1 MRSLEPADYFL
12 FLAFPLIITE
22 IGLGYQMVKWG
33 AGVHQWQVTLGQLF
47 EQLYWAN
54 AAQIVYCP
62 LSFVV
67 KMAILLQYLRLFAPS
82 RKGHEFMWYGAW
94 ATIGA
99 TFMVYSFFTFW
110 TMFYCRPRRFIWDK
124 LTPGGKC
131 YDVNDIILSQ
141 GAFNMVS
148 DVIILLLPSWSLW
161 KLDVPLVRKLWIT
174 LMFATGLVACI
185 ASAMRIWFTLK
196 ITDVISKADVSWYG
210 LFIGIWTTLEV
221 ALVFVVACTLC
232 IPKLIQSKG
241 KKVKKVLSHAATP
254 FSAIP
259 SMVKRRAGTQT
270 DTQRNSAMSGQTI
283 VEQTSNWDNIDL
295 DDKKPKYFEERE
307 HTHWQEEI
315 DSRTTKPSKTF
326 SRTSNSSGST
336 GYSQRSGS
344 RHSGQH
350 NDGFQLQ
357 PLHTPEFS
365 RQQGQWGKSAFS
377 P

>member
-1 MRSLEPADYFL
+1 
-12 FLAFPLIITE
+12 
-22 IGLGYQMVKWG
+22 
-33 AGVHQWQVTLGQLF
+33 
-47 EQLYWAN
+47 
-54 AAQIVYCP
+54 
-62 LSFVV
+62 
-67 KMAILLQYLRLFAPS
+67 
-82 RKGHEFMWYGAW
+82 
-94 ATIGA
+94 
-99 TFMVYSFFTFW
+99 
-110 TMFYCRPRRFIWDK
+110 
-124 LTPGGKC
+124 
-131 YDVNDIILSQ
+131 
-141 GAFNMVS
+141 
-148 DVIILLLPSWSLW
+148 
-161 KLDVPLVRKLWIT
+161 
-174 LMFATGLVACI
+174 
-185 ASAMRIWFTLK
+185 MRIWFTLK

-259 SMVKRRAGTQT
+259 NMVKRRGGTQT
-270 DTQRNSAMSGQTI
+270 DSQRNSAMSGQTI

-315 DSRTTKPSKTF
+315 DSRTTKPSKAF
-326 SRTSNSSGST
+326 SRTSNSSGSI

-344 RHSGQH
+344 RHSGQR

>member
-174 LMFATGLVACI
+174 LMFATGLV
-185 ASAMRIWFTLK
+185 
-196 ITDVISKADVSWYG
+196 
-210 LFIGIWTTLEV
+210 
-221 ALVFVVACTLC
+221 
-232 IPKLIQSKG
+232 
-241 KKVKKVLSHAATP
+241 
-254 FSAIP
+254 
-259 SMVKRRAGTQT
+259 
-270 DTQRNSAMSGQTI
+270 
-283 VEQTSNWDNIDL
+283 
-295 DDKKPKYFEERE
+295 
-307 HTHWQEEI
+307 
-315 DSRTTKPSKTF
+315 
-326 SRTSNSSGST
+326 
-336 GYSQRSGS
+336 
-344 RHSGQH
+344 
-350 NDGFQLQ
+350 
-357 PLHTPEFS
+357 
-365 RQQGQWGKSAFS
+365 
-377 P
+377 